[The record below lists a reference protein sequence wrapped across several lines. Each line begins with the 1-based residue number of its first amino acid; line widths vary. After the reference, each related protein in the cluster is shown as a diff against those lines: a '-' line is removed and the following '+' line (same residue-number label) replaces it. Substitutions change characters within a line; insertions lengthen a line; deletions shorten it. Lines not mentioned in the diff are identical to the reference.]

1 MNQLLTLL
9 QPETVI
15 FNLESGSKEE
25 VISRLLQKAI
35 DTHQIDTENKEEILE
50 SLLAREKSMS
60 TGIGSGVA
68 IPHCSVNLVDELK
81 CVMGLNPNGI
91 DFDSID
97 HQPVHI
103 FILLIV
109 PKTKFQEH
117 IKTLAQI
124 AKALN
129 VKEDREKLIR
139 SGSFEEIQKAFLGT
153 SNRAGRNL

>member
-9 QPETVI
+9 HPETII
-15 FNLESGSKEE
+15 FNLEAGTKEE
-25 VISRLLQKAI
+25 VISRLLQKAVE
-35 DTHQIDTENKEEILE
+35 TNQIDSENKDEILE

-81 CVMGLNPNGI
+81 CVMGLNQEGV

-129 VKEDREKLIR
+129 VKDDREKLIR
-139 SGSFEEIQKAFLGT
+139 SRSFEEIQKAF
-153 SNRAGRNL
+153 SRNV

>member
-9 QPETVI
+9 HPETVI
-15 FNLESGSKEE
+15 FNLESGTKEE
-25 VISRLLQKAI
+25 VISKLLQKAV
-35 DTHQIDTENKEEILE
+35 DTHQIDAENKEEILE

-139 SGSFEEIQKAFLGT
+139 SGSFEEIQKAF
-153 SNRAGRNL
+153 SRNV

>member
-9 QPETVI
+9 HPETVI
-15 FNLESGSKEE
+15 FNLESGTKEE
-25 VISRLLQKAI
+25 VISKLLQKAV
-35 DTHQIDTENKEEILE
+35 DTHQIDSENKEEILE

-81 CVMGLNPNGI
+81 CVMGLNPQGI

-139 SGSFEEIQKAFLGT
+139 SGSFEEIQKAF
-153 SNRAGRNL
+153 SRNV

>member
-25 VISRLLQKAI
+25 VISRLLQKAIDTHQI

-139 SGSFEEIQKAFLGT
+139 SGSFEEIQKAF
-153 SNRAGRNL
+153 SRNV

>member
-9 QPETVI
+9 HPETVI

-25 VISRLLQKAI
+25 VISKLLQKAV
-35 DTHQIDTENKEEILE
+35 DTHQIDPESKGEILE

-81 CVMGLNPNGI
+81 CVMGLNQEGM

-139 SGSFEEIQKAFLGT
+139 SRSFEEIQKAF
-153 SNRAGRNL
+153 SRNV

>member
-25 VISRLLQKAI
+25 VISKLLQKAI
-35 DTHQIDTENKEEILE
+35 DTHQIDAENKEEILE

-139 SGSFEEIQKAFLGT
+139 SGSFEEIQKAF
-153 SNRAGRNL
+153 SRNV

>member
-9 QPETVI
+9 RPETVI
-15 FNLESGSKEE
+15 FNLEPGTKEE
-25 VISRLLQKAI
+25 VISGLLQKAV
-35 DTHQIDTENKEEILE
+35 DTRQIDAENKGEILE

-81 CVMGLNPNGI
+81 CVMGLSPNGI

-97 HQPVHI
+97 HQLVHI

-139 SGSFEEIQKAFLGT
+139 SGSFEEIQKAF
-153 SNRAGRNL
+153 SRNV

>member
-9 QPETVI
+9 KPETVVFEI
-15 FNLESGSKEE
+15 KGSSKEE
-25 VISRLLQKAI
+25 VIGQLLDKAVSAKLI
-35 DTHQIDTENKEEILE
+35 EPDVREPVYE

-81 CVMGLNPNGI
+81 CVMGLSAKGI
-91 DFDSID
+91 EFDAID
-97 HQPVHI
+97 HLPVHI

-109 PKTKFQEH
+109 PKSKFQEH

-124 AKALN
+124 AKTLN
-129 VKEDREKLIR
+129 VKEDREKLIQAKD
-139 SGSFEEIQKAFLGT
+139 FDEIRKTF
-153 SNRAGRNL
+153 SN

>member
-117 IKTLAQI
+117 IETLAQI

-139 SGSFEEIQKAFLGT
+139 SGSFEEIQKAF
-153 SNRAGRNL
+153 SRNV